1 MFNKGNSQGNHV
13 RHSWQLLYCNVANIE
28 VGFTKKIKNTGGHVM
43 LDMCYSIY
51 NTTVEFT
58 CVQLVDY
65 NREGNRV
72 TSSVLFE
79 VVVSQFQVGSLPLIP
94 VGNQANVKL

>member
-1 MFNKGNSQGNHV
+1 
-13 RHSWQLLYCNVANIE
+13 
-28 VGFTKKIKNTGGHVM
+28 
-43 LDMCYSIY
+43 MCIRDRY
-51 NTTVEFT
+51 NTTVEFN

-94 VGNQANVKL
+94 VENQANVKL